1 MATEPRQ
8 RQGASRRT
16 EAPRRSEASRRGAE
30 QHRIG
35 LGDRS
40 RGWLRHHIEV
50 ARQALIRLWSTPL
63 ASLMTLAVLA
73 IALALPGF
81 IFTALKNVEQL
92 TAGLDTDP
100 HISLYL
106 DVSLSDER
114 IDSFSRELLLRDDLA
129 SVELISRDKGLEDFK
144 AYTRFDDL
152 LEFFDTNPLPA
163 VITLIPRDDDP
174 AQLQVLQQKMAALPE
189 VEEARLDLEW
199 VRRLGAFMA
208 LAERSAWV
216 LGGLLA
222 LTVLL
227 VVGNTVRMTIE
238 SRRDEIQVSKLVGAT
253 DAWVRRPFLYS
264 GVWFG
269 TFGALL
275 AWLLAQ
281 LALALISEPVQALAV
296 LYLNGYVVQGLGP
309 VESLTL
315 LLSGILLGLGGAWI
329 AVGRHL
335 RDIEPG

>member
-1 MATEPRQ
+1 MAIEPRSRAQ
-8 RQGASRRT
+8 RVTRGSN
-16 EAPRRSEASRRGAE
+16 APRRGAV
-30 QHRIG
+30 QHRVG
-35 LGDRS
+35 FADRS
-40 RGWLRHHIEV
+40 RGWFRHHVEV
-50 ARQALIRLWSTPL
+50 ARQALLRLWSTPL

-81 IFTALKNVEQL
+81 IFTALKNLDQL
-92 TAGLDTDP
+92 TLGLDTDP

-106 DVSLSDER
+106 DVSLSNDR
-114 IDSFSRELLLRDDLA
+114 IDSFSRELLLRDDLV

-152 LEFFDTNPLPA
+152 LDFFDTNPLPA
-163 VITLIPRDDDP
+163 VITLIPRTDDP
-174 AQLQVLQQKMAALPE
+174 ARLQQLQQTLAELPE
-189 VEEARLDLEW
+189 VDEARLDLEW

-208 LAERSAWV
+208 LAERGAWV
-216 LGGLLA
+216 LGGLLS

-238 SRRDEIQVSKLVGAT
+238 SRREEILVSKLVGAT

-281 LALALISEPVQALAV
+281 LALALVSEPVQALAV

-309 VESLTL
+309 VETLIL
-315 LLSGILLGLGGAWI
+315 LLIGILLGLGGAWI

-335 RDIEPG
+335 RDMEPGQG

>member
-1 MATEPRQ
+1 MAAEPRN
-8 RQGASRRT
+8 
-16 EAPRRSEASRRGAE
+16 SRRGGATPRRGAV

-35 LGDRS
+35 VADRM
-40 RGWLRHHIEV
+40 RGWLRHHMEV
-50 ARQALIRLWSTPL
+50 ARQALVRLWSTPL

-73 IALALPGF
+73 IALALPSF

-92 TAGLDTDP
+92 SAGIDTDP

-106 DVSLSDER
+106 DVTLSAER
-114 IDSFSRELLLRDDLA
+114 VDQLSRELLLRDDLV
-129 SVELISRDKGLEDFK
+129 SVELISPEKGLEDFRR
-144 AYTRFDDL
+144 YTRFDDL
-152 LEFFDTNPLPA
+152 LEFFDSNPLPA
-163 VITLIPRDDDP
+163 VITLIPRSSDP
-174 AQLQVLQQKMAALPE
+174 AALTRMQQALAQLPE

-199 VRRLGAFMA
+199 VRRLAAFMA

-216 LGGLLA
+216 LGGLLS

-238 SRRDEIQVSKLVGAT
+238 SRRDEILVSKMVGAT

-269 TFGALL
+269 LFGALL

-281 LALALISEPVQALAV
+281 LALALIAEPVQALAT
-296 LYLNGYVVQGLGP
+296 LYLNGYVVQGLGIGA
-309 VESLTL
+309 SLTL
-315 LLSGILLGLGGAWI
+315 LSTGMLLGLGGAWI

>member
-1 MATEPRQ
+1 
-8 RQGASRRT
+8 
-16 EAPRRSEASRRGAE
+16 
-30 QHRIG
+30 
-35 LGDRS
+35 
-40 RGWLRHHIEV
+40 
-50 ARQALIRLWSTPL
+50 
-63 ASLMTLAVLA
+63 MTLAVLA
-73 IALALPGF
+73 IALALPSF

-92 TAGLDTDP
+92 SAGIDTDP

-106 DVSLSDER
+106 DVTLSAER
-114 IDSFSRELLLRDDLA
+114 VDQLSRELLLRDDLV
-129 SVELISRDKGLEDFK
+129 SVELISPEKGLEDFRR
-144 AYTRFDDL
+144 YTRFDDL
-152 LEFFDTNPLPA
+152 LEFFDSNPLPA
-163 VITLIPRDDDP
+163 VITLIPRSSDP
-174 AQLQVLQQKMAALPE
+174 AALTRMQQALAQLPE

-199 VRRLGAFMA
+199 VRRLAAFMA

-216 LGGLLA
+216 LGGLLS

-238 SRRDEIQVSKLVGAT
+238 SRRDEILVSKMVGAT

-269 TFGALL
+269 LFGALL

-281 LALALISEPVQALAV
+281 LALALIAEPVQALAT
-296 LYLNGYVVQGLGP
+296 LYLNGYVVQGLGIGA
-309 VESLTL
+309 SLTL
-315 LLSGILLGLGGAWI
+315 LSTGMLLGLGGAWI

>member
-1 MATEPRQ
+1 MP
-8 RQGASRRT
+8 
-16 EAPRRSEASRRGAE
+16 PRGAV
-30 QHRIG
+30 QHRVG
-35 LGDRS
+35 VADRL
-40 RGWLRHHIEV
+40 RGWLRHHYEV
-50 ARQALIRLWSTPL
+50 AAQALVRLWSTPL
-63 ASLMTLAVLA
+63 ASLMTMAVLA

-114 IDSFSRELLLRDDLA
+114 VDSFSRELLLRDDLI
-129 SVELISRDKGLEDFK
+129 SVELISRDKGLADFK

-152 LEFFDTNPLPA
+152 LDFFDSNPLPA
-163 VITLIPRDDDP
+163 VITLIPGTEEPD
-174 AQLQVLQQKMAALPE
+174 QLQQLQQELAALPE

-208 LAERSAWV
+208 LAERGAWV
-216 LGGLLA
+216 LGGLLS

-238 SRRDEIQVSKLVGAT
+238 SRRDEILVSKMVGAT

-264 GVWFG
+264 GIWFG
-269 TFGALL
+269 AFGALL

-281 LALALISEPVQALAV
+281 LALALISEPVQALAA

-309 VESLTL
+309 TESLTL
-315 LLSGILLGLGGAWI
+315 LLIGVLLGLGGAWI

-335 RDIEPG
+335 RDMEPG

>member
-1 MATEPRQ
+1 M
-8 RQGASRRT
+8 
-16 EAPRRSEASRRGAE
+16 
-30 QHRIG
+30 
-35 LGDRS
+35 
-40 RGWLRHHIEV
+40 RGWLRHHMEV
-50 ARQALIRLWSTPL
+50 ARQALVRLWSTPL

-73 IALALPGF
+73 IALALPSF

-92 TAGLDTDP
+92 SAGIDTDP

-106 DVSLSDER
+106 DVTLSAER
-114 IDSFSRELLLRDDLA
+114 VDQLSRELLLRDDLV
-129 SVELISRDKGLEDFK
+129 SVELISPEKGLEDFRR
-144 AYTRFDDL
+144 YTRFDDL
-152 LEFFDTNPLPA
+152 LEFFDSNPLPA
-163 VITLIPRDDDP
+163 VITLIPRSSDP
-174 AQLQVLQQKMAALPE
+174 AALTRMQQALAQLPE

-199 VRRLGAFMA
+199 VRRLAAFMA

-216 LGGLLA
+216 LGGLLS

-238 SRRDEIQVSKLVGAT
+238 SRRDEILVSKMVGAT

-269 TFGALL
+269 LFGALL

-281 LALALISEPVQALAV
+281 LALALIAEPVQALAT
-296 LYLNGYVVQGLGP
+296 LYLNGYVVQGLGIGA
-309 VESLTL
+309 SLTL
-315 LLSGILLGLGGAWI
+315 LSTGMLLGLGGAWI

>member
-1 MATEPRQ
+1 MGDKPQQ
-8 RQGASRRT
+8 RARKAAP
-16 EAPRRSEASRRGAE
+16 APRRGAV

-35 LGDRS
+35 LADRS
-40 RGWLRHHIEV
+40 RGWGRHHLEV
-50 ARQALIRLWSTPL
+50 ARQAFFRLWSTPV
-63 ASLMTLAVLA
+63 ASIMTLAVLA

-81 IFTALKNVEQL
+81 LFTALKNVDQL
-92 TAGLDTDP
+92 TQGLDTDP

-106 DVSLSDER
+106 KVELSDER
-114 IDSFSRELLLRDDLA
+114 VDQFSRELLLRQDLA
-129 SVELISRDKGLEDFK
+129 SVELISREKGLEDFK
-144 AYTRFDDL
+144 RYTRFDDL

-163 VITLIPRDDDP
+163 VITLIPLSEDLERLQ
-174 AQLQVLQQKMAALPE
+174 QLQAELAQLPE
-189 VEEARLDLEW
+189 VDEARLDLEW
-199 VRRLGAFMA
+199 LRRLEAFMA
-208 LAERSAWV
+208 LAKRGAWV

-264 GVWFG
+264 GLWFG
-269 TFGALL
+269 LFGALM

-281 LALALISEPVQALAV
+281 LALALVSEPVQALAA
-296 LYLNGYVVQGLGP
+296 LYLNGYVVQGLGFS
-309 VESLTL
+309 ESLVL
-315 LLSGILLGLGGAWI
+315 LLTGMVLGLGGAWL
-329 AVGRHL
+329 AVARHL